1 MTANHRKSLVRLV
14 FLAVTAFVSTSVF
27 AQGDP
32 QRGAQLA
39 GNCLGC
45 HGIAGWRNAYP
56 PYSVPKLG
64 GQHPAFIASM
74 LQAYK
79 GKRYPHATMQAIAST
94 LSEKDMQD
102 LAAYWSAEAKIQA
115 REGEG
120 VGAASVREKAKVC
133 AGCHG
138 IDGNSTN
145 PQFPRLAG
153 QYADY
158 LVKALKDYKSGARP
172 NPIMRGFAG
181 GLSER
186 DMTEL
191 AAWFASHPGLTVLPP
206 AQP

>member
-1 MTANHRKSLVRLV
+1 MGKNAKKILIS
-14 FLAVTAFVSTSVF
+14 FAFAVGALGGVSAFG
-27 AQGDP
+27 QGDTK
-32 QRGAQLA
+32 RGAQMA

-64 GQHPAFIASM
+64 GQHPAYIVSM

-79 GKRYPHATMQAIAST
+79 DKRYPHPTMQAIAGT
-94 LSEKDMQD
+94 LSERDMQD
-102 LAAYWSAEAKIQA
+102 LAAYWAAGAKVEPQ
-115 REGEG
+115 EGEALG
-120 VGAASVREKAKVC
+120 PADVRDKAKVC
-133 AGCHG
+133 VSCHG